1 MICVFWSQVRTQ
13 AFCLVFHWHPA
24 QFVCVFQKI
33 SCSLD
38 NWAQSQA
45 HLKDTLQLEAETQPW
60 LIGGALTSY
69 RQISLL
75 IRFVQVGGPTG
86 AGPTSPLGVLLVY
99 NWLSKKN
106 CQPLKLFKK
115 FSSEGKTF
123 HVLPVWKIILIL
135 LSQFAFL
142 HFSFFRTPSLT
153 PINCS
158 CEWG

>member
-24 QFVCVFQKI
+24 QFVCVFEKI

-75 IRFVQVGGPTG
+75 IPFVQVGGPTG
-86 AGPTSPLGVLLVY
+86 AGPTSPLGILLVY
-99 NWLSKKN
+99 NWLWKKN

-115 FSSEGKTF
+115 FASEGKTF
-123 HVLPVWKIILIL
+123 LQTCSACLENHPDSAVSVCI
-135 LSQFAFL
+135 SAFL
-142 HFSFFRTPSLT
+142 LFQD
-153 PINCS
+153 PIS
-158 CEWG
+158 DTS